1 MLKEL
6 LEMLANAKDDKEK
19 ADAYRYLRSVG
30 MDKTTADFLLQ
41 HREEWE

>member
-6 LEMLANAKDDKEK
+6 LEMLSNAKTDKEK

-30 MDKTTADFLLQ
+30 IDKATADYLLQ
-41 HREEWE
+41 HHDEWE